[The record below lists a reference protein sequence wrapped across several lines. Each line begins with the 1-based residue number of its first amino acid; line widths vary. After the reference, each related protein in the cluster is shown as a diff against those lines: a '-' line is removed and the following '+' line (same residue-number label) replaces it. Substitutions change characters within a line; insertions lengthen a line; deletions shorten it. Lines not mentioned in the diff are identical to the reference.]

1 MTIYWPSK
9 EGYIER
15 CLRLSKG
22 FLPRKAVMASK
33 DVEGYKL
40 QDTRIIKVIGPDL
53 TGDVM
58 RLMNIF

>member
-1 MTIYWPSK
+1 
-9 EGYIER
+9 
-15 CLRLSKG
+15 
-22 FLPRKAVMASK
+22 MASK